1 MGKGTSVTV
10 GHKYLLG
17 KHEVLC
23 HGPID
28 SINRIVV
35 DAKTAWAGRATGGAI
50 TIDAET
56 LFGGSK
62 SEWVVESTLDT
73 ITPPDNSDADGI
85 SGTVDILMGEPTQ
98 TKNSYLQSVL
108 GELIPAFRGVVS
120 VVLRQCYIGN
130 SEYPKPWQYDAT
142 RIHVKENGEAQ
153 WYDEKAEI
161 AYSVSTEFPKYLNI
175 SAYNNASEFNSGVMK
190 FGGLEVTGAK
200 VTDLLRVTKRSFA
213 SGGEYLAWS
222 PWITDID
229 NPFPWTNR
237 FSIGVKDGAGTWVYT
252 DYFEGLYVTP
262 ENAEAAVL
270 NAEIILTGSTE
281 YRVGLFDT
289 PWNDNRGGLSFSVEL
304 LAQGGDMNPS
314 HIIRECDTSRIW
326 GLGRPEYEINDASF
340 TAAADQLY
348 AEKMGIS
355 LLWDQQKPIEEF
367 IEEIKRHIDAVH
379 YTDDDGLLT
388 LKLIR
393 DDYDIDD
400 LIVLDESNVLRVE
413 HAASTPTTELVNSV
427 TVIYWD
433 PATNKDASVTVSDP
447 ALVQMQ
453 GRIISTTIHYPGFTN
468 ANIATRAA
476 MRDLRT
482 LSNSLYSTQL
492 VVNFSVSD
500 LQKGSPF
507 ILNLPEYNAHN
518 MVMRLVDINH
528 GDGINNEIRI
538 TCTQDVFALPNQP
551 VMTPSTDQQW
561 VNPNGPATAVA
572 AQLVFELPY
581 YELVQAQGQAAVDSA
596 LAEPT
601 TAALGVA
608 AVRPNGASRNAQIM
622 VDSGDG
628 YRAADELDFCPSAV
642 LAGDIG
648 FTETSITFEN
658 EVDLDL
664 LVKGQHAQIDDELV
678 VITAMDFAAR
688 TATIGRGVLDTV
700 PALHTAG
707 TRIWFWDTYFASDST
722 TYTEGETL
730 QVKVLPNSSSG
741 RLALAAATAGS
752 VEFIGRAARPY
763 PPGKLLINGTA
774 YPATIGATE
783 GLGLA
788 WAHRDRLL
796 QTAGTLQDTTVSD
809 IGPEPGTT
817 YSLRIYGDADVLLR
831 DIPGITDNFY
841 NYTTVM
847 EGEDLDSGT
856 VSVDEFWPK
865 VSLLLNMNGA
875 NASTTFVDSS
885 PNFAA
890 VFGNAQISTAQFK
903 YGAAS
908 GFFDGTGDYL
918 SFSDSEN
925 FNFGTGNVT
934 VEAWIYPTTTATARE
949 IIAQRSTADN
959 SNFWFLRVTSAAKIQ
974 LTAVSGGSTIT
985 SITSNGTIAVNTW
998 SHVAAVR
1005 SAGTW
1010 KIWINGVNSDSVST
1024 NSTSSW
1030 PNVGYPLLVGAGDE
1044 TSNYFNGYIDDLRI
1058 TKGAARYTATFA
1070 PPNKL
1075 GNLITPLNFNDYGA
1089 LINFELLTSTEVNST
1104 VLQTGDY
1111 AKNYAD
1117 IPPYWSSTAYGE
1129 AGDYADTTVDVT
1141 DSKFGTRCGNGIFL
1155 YSRDEFAISV
1165 ADSPVVGSMTWD
1177 AWVKIPSSFS
1187 STGYVYEIFSYPG
1200 LWKLGIQALGAHW
1213 FEVEG
1218 GIGGGS
1224 VYHPVILEATTV
1236 DVWVHY
1242 AVTMTQSVIV
1252 PAPSSGS
1259 PYETVCKLYRNGVL
1273 FLTTTAQVPAASA
1286 ARAYDFK
1293 TNAIF
1298 KIDELRIRRGL
1309 HYTANFTPETAAS
1322 VIADPYWANTVLL
1335 MPFENTYGATAFE
1348 NIAEITKTL
1357 TASGNTQI
1365 STAQFKYGG
1374 AAGLFDGSGDYL
1386 SATHNILHS
1395 IQGGNFTI
1403 EAWVYRNVSGALHYI
1418 LSKRPS
1424 GTTSTGW
1431 EWRINATDFL
1441 QFFHV
1446 GGSSLISTGTVP
1458 SGQWVHVATVRNGA
1472 TVTHYINGVASGSGT
1487 FTNGTENTSDTLKVG
1502 IASDLSG
1509 SFNGY
1514 IDDVRITNGAAR
1526 YTAPFEPPALQLAKY
1541 ITVPGELSGTL
1552 TFELESERDGLVSWQ
1567 KHRHTVTRAI

>member
-153 WYDEKAEI
+153 WYDAKAKITQLPET
-161 AYSVSTEFPKYLNI
+161 STIYPYELNLPANGVI
-175 SAYNNASEFNSGVMK
+175 MLAPGEPGFLGIVIHALPSDKLVVRKKLASE
-190 FGGLEVTGAK
+190 GA
-200 VTDLLRVTKRSFA
+200 VYS
-213 SGGEYLAWS
+213 AWS
-222 PWITDID
+222 PWINESAAPD
-229 NPFPWTNR
+229 PFVWQNAFTVASMN
-237 FSIGVKDGAGTWVYT
+237 S
-252 DYFEGLYVTP
+252 FEDTTYPVETYWQSRYLDHSSA
-262 ENAEAAVL
+262 ENAIADKQV
-270 NAEIILTGSTE
+270 ILSGYSI
-281 YRVGLFDT
+281 YKIGIQDS
-289 PWNDNRGGLSFSVEL
+289 PYSDNRGGLSLIIDNVS
-304 LAQGGDMNPS
+304 QQKDMNPA

-340 TAAADQLY
+340 IAAADQLY
-348 AEKMGIS
+348 AEKMGMS

-393 DDYDIDD
+393 DDYDIND

-433 PATNKDASVTVSDP
+433 PTTNKDASVTVSDP

-482 LSNSLYSTQL
+482 LSNSLFSTQL

-538 TCTQDVFALPNQP
+538 TCTQDVFALPSQP

-561 VNPNGPATAVA
+561 VNPSGPATAVA

-608 AVRPNGASRNAQIM
+608 AVRPNGAARNAQIM

-642 LAGDIG
+642 LVDAIG
-648 FTETSITFEN
+648 FTDTSITFEN

-678 VITAMDFAAR
+678 VITALNFTAR

-700 PALHTAG
+700 PAQHAAG
-707 TRIWFWDTYFASDST
+707 ARIWFWDTYVASDTT

-730 QVKVLPNSSSG
+730 SVKVLTNSSSG
-741 RLALAAATAGS
+741 RLALSSAAPSS
-752 VEFIGRAARPY
+752 VEFAGRAARPY

-774 YPATIGATE
+774 YPATIGANA
-783 GLGLA
+783 GLSLA

-796 QTAGTLQDTTVSD
+796 QTAGTLQDSTVGD

-817 YSLRIYGDADVLLR
+817 YTLRIYTALNALLKTFA
-831 DIPGITDNFY
+831 GIATNFY
-841 NYTTVM
+841 NYTTSQEEADM
-847 EGEDLDSGT
+847 GGIGGGRAIEPFWDKT
-856 VSVDEFWPK
+856 V
-865 VSLLLNMNGA
+865 LLANMNATNG
-875 NASTTFVDSS
+875 STIFIDSS
-885 PNFAA
+885 PNFAIPN
-890 VFGNAQISTAQFK
+890 GNVRVTTAQLLF
-903 YGAAS
+903 GSATAT
-908 GFFDGTGDYL
+908 FDGTGDYL
-918 SFSDSEN
+918 NLPYVPNYDLGSANCTIEYWFKPASVSVSQIHFEWRDSVATK
-925 FNFGTGNVT
+925 GLAIYQSAGNPNKLSAVVGDSNT
-934 VEAWIYPTTTATARE
+934 AAYEVSILGTTTLVVGTLYHARLVKNGTNWQLYLNGVAQGSATSSV
-949 IIAQRSTADN
+949 IPYLN
-959 SNFWFLRVTSAAKIQ
+959 SAAIFF
-974 LTAVSGGSTIT
+974 G
-985 SITSNGTIAVNTW
+985 
-998 SHVAAVR
+998 AAR
-1005 SAGTW
+1005 DATTG
-1010 KIWINGVNSDSVST
+1010 
-1024 NSTSSW
+1024 
-1030 PNVGYPLLVGAGDE
+1030 
-1044 TSNYFNGYIDDLRI
+1044 FNGQAADLRI
-1058 TKGAARYTATFA
+1058 TKVARNSSGFT
-1070 PPNKL
+1070 PPSSRL
-1075 GNLITPLNFNDYGA
+1075 GKYERQANHSDFKV
-1089 LINFELLTSTEVNST
+1089 LLTFEGAN
-1104 VLQTGDY
+1104 
-1111 AKNYAD
+1111 N
-1117 IPPYWSSTAYGE
+1117 
-1129 AGDYADTTVDVT
+1129 DTTINDQSDLALGVTLYGSAKITTSQYWAGSSCLDLDGEPNSMAWVAFHPSHRGSGANITIDCRIRTSNVARAGVIASNGVGSLSPRAGWLIGITSDGKLFAQGFIDGGGDAFSIIASSPLVVGTWYHVELVRNGTQWQLFQDGVLLGSATEAAVLGVSNTDVSIGRDQNT
-1141 DSKFGTRCGNGIFL
+1141 LVTWLGQI
-1155 YSRDEFAISV
+1155 DEFAIRDF
-1165 ADSPVVGSMTWD
+1165 A
-1177 AWVKIPSSFS
+1177 
-1187 STGYVYEIFSYPG
+1187 
-1200 LWKLGIQALGAHW
+1200 
-1213 FEVEG
+1213 
-1218 GIGGGS
+1218 
-1224 VYHPVILEATTV
+1224 
-1236 DVWVHY
+1236 VH
-1242 AVTMTQSVIV
+1242 
-1252 PAPSSGS
+1252 
-1259 PYETVCKLYRNGVL
+1259 
-1273 FLTTTAQVPAASA
+1273 
-1286 ARAYDFK
+1286 
-1293 TNAIF
+1293 
-1298 KIDELRIRRGL
+1298 
-1309 HYTANFTPETAAS
+1309 TANFTPSS
-1322 VIADPYWANTVLL
+1322 VSYYPIDSFWSSTVVL
-1335 MPFENTYGATAFE
+1335 MPMTGANNSTLFENT
-1348 NIAEITKTL
+1348 AEITKTL
-1357 TASGNTQI
+1357 TASGNAQI
-1365 STAQFKYGG
+1365 STAQSKFGG
-1374 AAGLFDGSGDYL
+1374 SSGLFDGTGDYIT
-1386 SATHNILHS
+1386 APNTPLHS
-1395 IQGGNFTI
+1395 VASSDITI
-1403 EAWVYRNVSGALHYI
+1403 EAFVYPTSFGALRTI
-1418 LSKRPS
+1418 ASKRPDGGSTEFTFGITATGQLGLTAWSASGTAVLALVSTETLALNQWSHVAASLS
-1424 GTTSTGW
+1424 GTT
-1431 EWRINATDFL
+1431 WRLF
-1441 QFFHV
+1441 
-1446 GGSSLISTGTVP
+1446 
-1458 SGQWVHVATVRNGA
+1458 
-1472 TVTHYINGVASGSGT
+1472 INGQPVGSATATGAIGT
-1487 FTNGTENTSDTLKVG
+1487 NTTGLKIGREHSANPREWLGYQDGIRFTRGCRY
-1502 IASDLSG
+1502 IAAFTPSILEFG
-1509 SFNGY
+1509 KY
-1514 IDDVRITNGAAR
+1514 V
-1526 YTAPFEPPALQLAKY
+1526 PALNSQLR
-1541 ITVPGELSGTL
+1541 
-1552 TFELESERDGLVSWQ
+1552 FELESVRDGLVSYQ
-1567 KHRHTVTRAI
+1567 KHNVIVVRA